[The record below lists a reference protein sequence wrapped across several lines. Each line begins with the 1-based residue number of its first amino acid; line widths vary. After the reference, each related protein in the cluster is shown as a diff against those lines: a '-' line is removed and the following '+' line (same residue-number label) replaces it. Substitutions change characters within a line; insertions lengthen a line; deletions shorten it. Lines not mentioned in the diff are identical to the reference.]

1 MAMVVLLGSISSNYC
16 TDEHR
21 SQGAISNCAKQRPR
35 SASENGA
42 NALTGK
48 AIGSLQAIM
57 EKDRLMLQTISN
69 IEKKLYNTTQSVVAH
84 PDVPNMGL
92 RI

>member
-1 MAMVVLLGSISSNYC
+1 MAMVVLIAALAVTIAQTNIVGVQLATAQSKVP
-16 TDEHR
+16 
-21 SQGAISNCAKQRPR
+21 GGL
-35 SASENGA
+35 ENGA
-42 NALTGK
+42 NALTEK

-69 IEKKLYNTTQSVVAH
+69 IEKKLYNTRQSVVAH
-84 PDVPNMGL
+84 PDVPNMSF